1 MHWPAVPTSKRS
13 RNGSGP
19 ARRCSIWGAV
29 TVRLLRFLK
38 DKRGASG
45 YGIEIDDAK
54 LLASVRN
61 GVNVLQ
67 SDLESGL
74 SGFESGSFD
83 YVILSQ
89 TLQAVRHTEQIIRE
103 MLRVG
108 REGIVTFPN
117 FGYWGHRL
125 QVFLGGHM
133 PVSRSLPYQWYNT
146 PNVHL
151 FTIHDFEN
159 FCAEHGVRIL
169 ERAVMDRGRIVTS
182 LAQSGAARWRCI
194 ASIRARGHSRA
205 GAQGS
210 TDQQPCWTAP
220 RPRHRCGR
228 CCSRAAC

>member
-1 MHWPAVPTSKRS
+1 MITVDTTNALAGRADFEAIAQWVRAGASVLDLGCGD
-13 RNGSGP
+13 GS
-19 ARRCSIWGAV
+19 
-29 TVRLLRFLK
+29 LLRFLK

-45 YGIEIDDAK
+45 YGVEIDHAK

-61 GVNVLQ
+61 RVSVIQ

-74 SGFESGSFD
+74 WGFESGSFD

-133 PVSRSLPYQWYNT
+133 PVSRSLPFQWYNT

-151 FTIHDFEN
+151 FTIGDFES
-159 FCAEHGVRIL
+159 FCDEHGVRIL
-169 ERAVMDRGRIVTS
+169 ERAVMDRGRMVKLWPNLRGS
-182 LAQSGAARWRCI
+182 LAVYRFDKGA
-194 ASIRARGHSRA
+194 
-205 GAQGS
+205 
-210 TDQQPCWTAP
+210 
-220 RPRHRCGR
+220 RP
-228 CCSRAAC
+228 

>member
-1 MHWPAVPTSKRS
+1 MNNVDATSALS
-13 RNGSGP
+13 RRDDFEAIAQWVRPGAQVLDLGCGDGS
-19 ARRCSIWGAV
+19 
-29 TVRLLRFLK
+29 LLRFLK

-125 QVFLGGHM
+125 QLCLGGHM

-151 FTIHDFEN
+151 FTIRDFES
-159 FCAEHGVRIL
+159 FCREQGVRIL
-169 ERAVMDRGRIVTS
+169 ERAVMDGGRVVSVWPNLLGS
-182 LAQSGAARWRCI
+182 LAVYRFDEGA
-194 ASIRARGHSRA
+194 
-205 GAQGS
+205 
-210 TDQQPCWTAP
+210 
-220 RPRHRCGR
+220 RP
-228 CCSRAAC
+228 